1 MSVDDSA
8 RGYRTNCTSCGKSI
22 LVPSNPFDE
31 GCIVGDFVLNSKLG
45 AGSIGAVYKATQI
58 SLDRPVA
65 LKILFPEYIT
75 AKGTRDFLREARAAA
90 KLSHTNL
97 VQSYAVGEDNGVY
110 FMAMTYIS
118 GETLKSRLRRE
129 KKIPVDEALHIVQ
142 QVAEALYYAWDES
155 RLIHR
160 DVKPDNIMITEDGIV
175 KLTDLGLAINQSE
188 WREGMEISGSPS
200 YMSPEQFC
208 GEKLDTR
215 SDIYSLGVTLYQ
227 MLSGRLP
234 FCAETIKS
242 VARQHFEEN
251 AEALHHL
258 DPNIPPKVDALVH
271 KMMAKHPDDRFQDM
285 EALLNEIWMIRQ
297 KTAPNKSLIPDVHT
311 ISIKR
316 LDYDI
321 QHESI
326 AEKRHVKKME
336 QQIKSRYDY
345 MKLVL
350 IALPLLLI
358 LLIILSFLFG
368 NRMTEKEKKLLED
381 AASFER
387 FAADRSM
394 ELQVI
399 LTEGEALLKK
409 VTPIQ
414 NTAEQYFAAK
424 IRSIMLERSQE
435 ALEASVS
442 RLETEK
448 DAALSDLAALRQEN
462 ADLKTALASAKETSQ
477 PSTGQQQPEPSAE
490 SETDQASGE
499 PAGVSGSSSSPSSPQ
514 QNSDTDPQQL
524 ALLNEEILTL
534 KKELKTQSAAAESFR
549 RKYEAVSPLLLK
561 IRKDDI
567 RAQILEFREQR
578 RFNDIDVML
587 TMESIRSPELKDW
600 IRKCETENAR
610 ISRID
615 TAVTGSGTKYA
626 LTSFGSG
633 AKIVVISGGY
643 IDYQE
648 DGKIHQKPWTQFS
661 TDTLWQILSA
671 KNSMS
676 PGEEKEVKSALE
688 LLKGNPG
695 NALKLQ
701 PANTELYE
709 QVRLLRENTIRRI
722 RYALPGDRK
731 RAEIMAQTLLRQ
743 LEGAPEYEKWKAEL
757 IQLFNTSKSDSR

>member
-1 MSVDDSA
+1 M
-8 RGYRTNCTSCGKSI
+8 
-22 LVPSNPFDE
+22 
-31 GCIVGDFVLNSKLG
+31 
-45 AGSIGAVYKATQI
+45 I
-58 SLDRPVA
+58 S
-65 LKILFPEYIT
+65 
-75 AKGTRDFLREARAAA
+75 
-90 KLSHTNL
+90 S
-97 VQSYAVGEDNGVY
+97 
-110 FMAMTYIS
+110 
-118 GETLKSRLRRE
+118 
-129 KKIPVDEALHIVQ
+129 
-142 QVAEALYYAWDES
+142 
-155 RLIHR
+155 
-160 DVKPDNIMITEDGIV
+160 
-175 KLTDLGLAINQSE
+175 
-188 WREGMEISGSPS
+188 
-200 YMSPEQFC
+200 
-208 GEKLDTR
+208 
-215 SDIYSLGVTLYQ
+215 
-227 MLSGRLP
+227 
-234 FCAETIKS
+234 
-242 VARQHFEEN
+242 
-251 AEALHHL
+251 
-258 DPNIPPKVDALVH
+258 
-271 KMMAKHPDDRFQDM
+271 
-285 EALLNEIWMIRQ
+285 
-297 KTAPNKSLIPDVHT
+297 
-311 ISIKR
+311 
-316 LDYDI
+316 
-321 QHESI
+321 
-326 AEKRHVKKME
+326 
-336 QQIKSRYDY
+336 
-345 MKLVL
+345 
-350 IALPLLLI
+350 
-358 LLIILSFLFG
+358 
-368 NRMTEKEKKLLED
+368 
-381 AASFER
+381 
-387 FAADRSM
+387 
-394 ELQVI
+394 
-399 LTEGEALLKK
+399 
-409 VTPIQ
+409 
-414 NTAEQYFAAK
+414 
-424 IRSIMLERSQE
+424 
-435 ALEASVS
+435 
-442 RLETEK
+442 
-448 DAALSDLAALRQEN
+448 
-462 ADLKTALASAKETSQ
+462 
-477 PSTGQQQPEPSAE
+477 
-490 SETDQASGE
+490 
-499 PAGVSGSSSSPSSPQ
+499 SSSSPSSPQ

-567 RAQILEFREQR
+567 RTQILKLREQR